1 MHLHIVSIPAAN
13 VAEDAPLALERGGIF
28 TMFEGEGDI
37 ITRALV
43 TLPDDMPD
51 PVTWAAELG
60 AGIAAQVRTGLR
72 TNDPVLVLGGNCNA
86 LVGVLAGFEGAFG
99 ADARIGLVWFDAHG
113 DFNTPKTTLTG
124 RLGGM
129 PVAVSAGLAYSQW
142 RATTGLTAP
151 IPTNRIVMVDV
162 RNLDPKER
170 TLIEATDV
178 TIVAVSDDY
187 PAASLT
193 DAVTR
198 LAAECEVIYLHVDED
213 ILDRRFVPN
222 HGTAEPDGPDIPTV
236 QAAIRTVFAT
246 GKVRALG
253 LVSIYLAGEGSETSL
268 SSARELLTESIHVW
282 RTVPHAVDTLMS
294 HNDT

>member
-1 MHLHIVSIPAAN
+1 MHLHVVSIPAMN

-28 TMFEGEGDI
+28 TLFAGEGDL
-37 ITRALV
+37 ITRAPV
-43 TLPDDMPD
+43 TLPDNMPD
-51 PVTWAAELG
+51 PVAWAAELG
-60 AGIAAQVRTGLR
+60 AGIAAQVRTGLCA
-72 TNDPVLVLGGNCNA
+72 NDLVLVLGGNCNA

-129 PVAVSAGLAYSQW
+129 PVAVSAGLAHPQW
-142 RATTGLTAP
+142 RATAGLTAP
-151 IPTNRIVMVDV
+151 IPTNRIVVVDI
-162 RNLDPKER
+162 RNLDPQER

-178 TIVAVSDDY
+178 TIAAVSDDY
-187 PAASLT
+187 LGASLA

-198 LAAECEVIYLHVDED
+198 FAAECDVIYLHVDED

-236 QAAIRTVFAT
+236 QAAIRTVLAT
-246 GKVRALG
+246 GKVRAFG
-253 LVSIYLAGEGSETSL
+253 LVSIYLAGEGGETSL
-268 SSARELLTESIHVW
+268 FSARQLLTESIRTW
-282 RTVPHAVDTLMS
+282 RSMPHTVPTSMS